1 MFNNMLTCVKT
12 TVKICTEG
20 KLADSTVE
28 GIVRQN
34 GYSESTM
41 CSGGSLEVPTVPAA
55 LVGSLPCSSSFSA
68 DANNCLPRQII
79 RFAREYARPGSDVV
93 SQLSCRVH
101 FS

>member
-55 LVGSLPCSSSFSA
+55 LVGSLPCSSSFAA
-68 DANNCLPRQII
+68 DANDCLKTFHKK
-79 RFAREYARPGSDVV
+79 FAVDKADPS
-93 SQLSCRVH
+93 LCT
-101 FS
+101 